1 MGLVGPGSL
10 GQVKKSSNVCL
21 LIGVIKD
28 ALGEDSLVVSGVR
41 VGALLELVA
50 IVADERLRVSLKV
63 VDAIADIL
71 FPAVGSLAS
80 AATIVTTAWADVMDT
95 ATSAAEAAT
104 RESVAATRES
114 VAATRESEA
123 ATRESVA
130 AVILSGHGNNK
141 GCKSSCEFHFIF
153 WISLL
158 IYYKQSS
165 V

>member
-95 ATSAAEAAT
+95 ATSAA
-104 RESVAATRES
+104 VAATRES
-114 VAATRESEA
+114 VAATG
-123 ATRESVA
+123 ESVA
-130 AVILSGHGNNK
+130 ATMAAVATVILSGHGNNE

>member
-21 LIGVIKD
+21 LIRVIKD

-95 ATSAAEAAT
+95 ATSAA
-104 RESVAATRES
+104 VAATRES
-114 VAATRESEA
+114 VAATG
-123 ATRESVA
+123 ESVA
-130 AVILSGHGNNK
+130 ATMAAVATVILSGHGNNK

>member
-104 RESVAATRES
+104 RESVAA
-114 VAATRESEA
+114 
-123 ATRESVA
+123 
-130 AVILSGHGNNK
+130 VILSGHGNNK

>member
-10 GQVKKSSNVCL
+10 GQVNESSNVCL

-104 RESVAATRES
+104 RESVAATGES
-114 VAATRESEA
+114 VAATMA
-123 ATRESVA
+123 AVA
-130 AVILSGHGNNK
+130 TVILSGHGNNK